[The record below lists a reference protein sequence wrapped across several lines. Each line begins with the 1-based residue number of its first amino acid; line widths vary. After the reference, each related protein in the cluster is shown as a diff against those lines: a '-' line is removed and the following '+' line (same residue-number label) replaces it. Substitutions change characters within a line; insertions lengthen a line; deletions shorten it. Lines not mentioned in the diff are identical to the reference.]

1 MENSKAII
9 KMQYIDEFNNET
21 TIVRCFP
28 GWITI
33 ADQIDVFLEYL
44 KGAGYS
50 IELIQKIDELLDMST
65 TPPIEGGAC
74 D

>member
-28 GWITI
+28 GGMTI
-33 ADQIDVFLEYL
+33 SDQIDVFLEYL
-44 KGAGYS
+44 KCVGYPL
-50 IELIQKIDELLDMST
+50 ELIQKIDELLD
-65 TPPIEGGAC
+65 I
-74 D
+74 

>member
-28 GWITI
+28 GEITI
-33 ADQIDVFLEYL
+33 SDQIDVFFEYL

-50 IELIQKIDELLDMST
+50 LALIQKIFESNDGLIDMLDK
-65 TPPIEGGAC
+65 I
-74 D
+74 

>member
-28 GWITI
+28 GEITI
-33 ADQIDVFLEYL
+33 SDQIDAFLEYL

-50 IELIQKIDELLDMST
+50 LELIQKIDELLD
-65 TPPIEGGAC
+65 I
-74 D
+74 